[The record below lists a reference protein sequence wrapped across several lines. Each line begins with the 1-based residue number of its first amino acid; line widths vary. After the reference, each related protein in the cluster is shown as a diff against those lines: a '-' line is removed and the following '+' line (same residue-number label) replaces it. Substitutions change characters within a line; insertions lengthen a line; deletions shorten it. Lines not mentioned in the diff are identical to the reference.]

1 MRLELI
7 ITHYHSL
14 CIHWFVHQTGAA
26 TARAASTP
34 CYHLFQRTLRRFRRL
49 IDTMHVEFLAVPRR
63 LAGTSQVE
71 VPAHTL
77 GQLLTTLAAQFPL
90 LGEFI
95 TLDQL
100 HPSFIASLNG
110 EQFVSDPQTVLGEN
124 DHVLILS
131 ADAGG

>member
-1 MRLELI
+1 
-7 ITHYHSL
+7 
-14 CIHWFVHQTGAA
+14 
-26 TARAASTP
+26 
-34 CYHLFQRTLRRFRRL
+34 
-49 IDTMHVEFLAVPRR
+49 MHVEFLAVPRR

-71 VPAHTL
+71 VQAETL
-77 GQLLTTLAAQFPL
+77 GQLLTTLAAQFPS

-95 TLDQL
+95 VLDRL

-110 EQFVSDPQTVLGEN
+110 ELFVSDPKTVLGEN